1 MTDHEPRLAIP
12 SSEIRL
18 RARPDISPALP
29 SPASRSRYGFSPDMP
44 KTIERTRR
52 SPEQRIADLQAKI
65 EAIKVKVERAKTKR
79 NPALRHMTAALKSV
93 DTAMAES
100 DDNATR
106 KALEEVRAT
115 IAATLALNGVVGAK
129 GSSGAPRTRRSSSED
144 VGDRLLAYVK
154 AHPGQRGEEI
164 AAALGTD
171 TYSMRPSMKRL
182 VEAREVRT
190 EGKNRGMRY
199 FETR

>member
-1 MTDHEPRLAIP
+1 
-12 SSEIRL
+12 
-18 RARPDISPALP
+18 
-29 SPASRSRYGFSPDMP
+29 MP

-52 SPEQRIADLQAKI
+52 SPEQRIADLQATI
-65 EAIKVKVERAKTKR
+65 ESIKQQAERAKTKR
-79 NPALRHMTAALKSV
+79 NPALRHMSAALKSV
-93 DTAMAES
+93 DQAMAES

-106 KALEEVRAT
+106 KALEDVRAT

-129 GSSGAPRTRRSSSED
+129 ASTAPRGRRATSED

-164 AAALGTD
+164 AAALD
-171 TYSMRPSMKRL
+171 TTTLAMRPSMKRL
-182 VEAREVRT
+182 IEAGEVRT

-199 FETR
+199 FVGS

>member
-1 MTDHEPRLAIP
+1 
-12 SSEIRL
+12 
-18 RARPDISPALP
+18 
-29 SPASRSRYGFSPDMP
+29 
-44 KTIERTRR
+44 
-52 SPEQRIADLQAKI
+52 
-65 EAIKVKVERAKTKR
+65 
-79 NPALRHMTAALKSV
+79 MTAALKSV
-93 DTAMAES
+93 DKAMAES

-115 IAATLALNGVVGAK
+115 LTATLALNGVVGAK
-129 GSSGAPRTRRSSSED
+129 ATAAPRARRTSSED

-164 AAALGTD
+164 AAALATD

-182 VEAREVRT
+182 IEAREVRT

-199 FETR
+199 FAR

>member
-1 MTDHEPRLAIP
+1 
-12 SSEIRL
+12 
-18 RARPDISPALP
+18 
-29 SPASRSRYGFSPDMP
+29 MP

-65 EAIKVKVERAKTKR
+65 EAIKVKAERAKAKR
-79 NPALRHMTAALKSV
+79 DPSLRHMSAALKSV
-93 DTAMAES
+93 DKAMAES

-129 GSSGAPRTRRSSSED
+129 TTTAPRGRRTSSED
-144 VGDRLLAYVK
+144 VGDRLLAYVN

-164 AAALGTD
+164 AAALGT
-171 TYSMRPSMKRL
+171 TTLAMRPSMKRL
-182 VEAREVRT
+182 IEEREVRT

-199 FETR
+199 YVDR

>member
-1 MTDHEPRLAIP
+1 
-12 SSEIRL
+12 
-18 RARPDISPALP
+18 
-29 SPASRSRYGFSPDMP
+29 MP

-65 EAIKVKVERAKTKR
+65 EAIKQQAERAKTKR
-79 NPALRHMTAALKSV
+79 NPALRHMTAALKAV
-93 DTAMAES
+93 DKAMAES
-100 DDNATR
+100 EDNATR
-106 KALEEVRAT
+106 KALEDVRAT

-129 GSSGAPRTRRSSSED
+129 ATTAPRGRRATSED

-164 AAALGTD
+164 ATALD
-171 TYSMRPSMKRL
+171 TTTLAMRPSMKML
-182 VEAREVRT
+182 IEARAVRT

-199 FETR
+199 FVGG